1 MFWAIKPLAS
11 TLCQLNNLGLEAIAC
26 LASCL
31 GDSGSLTGLLIK
43 GLLGTLAASR
53 TLNSSMALR
62 NRSQTTVSLVA
73 PAHPESSTK
82 DFIQSELPISTGSN
96 WVSRLTFHRGKK
108 ITDFEEEKPCFRHS
122 KVCFSRDTSTFFPLW
137 YTGQVVPKGV
147 APIISVDMYTWISGD
162 RCLPQWSQ
170 VAKIMIGN
178 VRMNGRQEENAPD
191 RPSQQR
197 MS

>member
-1 MFWAIKPLAS
+1 MFWAINPLPS
-11 TLCQLNNLGLEAIAC
+11 TLSQLNNLGLEAIAG

-31 GDSGSLTGLLIK
+31 GDSGSLTGLQIK

-53 TLNSSMALR
+53 ALNSSMALR
-62 NRSQTTVSLVA
+62 NRSQTPVLLVA

-82 DFIQSELPISTGSN
+82 DFIQSELPLPTGSYG
-96 WVSRLTFHRGKK
+96 VTGLTFHQGKK

-122 KVCFSRDTSTFFPLW
+122 KVCFSRGTSTFFPP
-137 YTGQVVPKGV
+137 GQMVPKGV

-170 VAKIMIGN
+170 MVKIMIGN
-178 VRMNGRQEENAPD
+178 VRMNSRQGRK
-191 RPSQQR
+191 
-197 MS
+197 